1 MVMIFLFGVGLGIF
15 AGAIITHLVC
25 FTNKESEENERIDAL
40 IERQEIIIQAQ
51 AETIKRLKGG
61 KK

>member
-1 MVMIFLFGVGLGIF
+1 MTMVFLFGVGLGIF

-25 FTNKESEENERIDAL
+25 FTCKESEENERIEAL

-51 AETIKRLKGG
+51 AKTIKRLKGG